1 MMRINMTFPR
11 TIGAACAGVL
21 LATAISTA
29 AQASGDSVKLEK
41 QDWSFNGIF
50 GTYDRGALKRG
61 YQVYSEVCVSC
72 HSLNYVAYRNLMD
85 IGFEETNV
93 KEIAAE
99 FEVEDGPND
108 EGEMYLRPA
117 RPSDRFVAPYANEK
131 ASRAA
136 NNGAFPPDLSLM
148 AKARKGGPDYLFGL
162 LTRYHEEAP
171 EGMELADGMSYNEVF
186 PGHQIAM
193 SQPLEDESVEY
204 EDGTPATLVQHAKDV
219 TTFLAWAA
227 SPEMEHRKRLGIK
240 VMLFLFVWTGM
251 LIALKKKIW
260 AKLH

>member
-1 MMRINMTFPR
+1 MGKFTLLRFALAAGLAVATIN
-11 TIGAACAGVL
+11 GSAH
-21 LATAISTA
+21 
-29 AQASGDSVKLEK
+29 ASGEKIHLEK
-41 QDWSFNGIF
+41 QDWSFDGIF
-50 GTYDRGALKRG
+50 GTYDRAALKRG
-61 YQVYSEVCVSC
+61 YQIYSEVCVSC

-85 IGFEETNV
+85 IGFAEATV

-108 EGEMYLRPA
+108 DGEMYLRPA

-136 NNGAFPPDLSLM
+136 NNGAYPPDLSLM

-171 EGMELADGMSYNEVF
+171 EGHELADGMSYNEVF
-186 PGHQIAM
+186 SGHQIAM
-193 SQPLEDESVEY
+193 APPLSDDMVEY
-204 EDGTPATLVQHAKDV
+204 EDGTPATLVQHAKDIS
-219 TTFLAWAA
+219 TFLAWTA
-227 SPEMEHRKRLGIK
+227 SPEAEERKRLGIK

>member
-1 MMRINMTFPR
+1 MGKDIKPALLRL
-11 TIGAACAGVL
+11 ALAGVL
-21 LATAISTA
+21 AVAAINGA
-29 AQASGDSVKLEK
+29 AHAEEEKIKLVK
-41 QDWSFNGIF
+41 QDWSFDGIF

-61 YQVYSEVCVSC
+61 FQIYSEVCVSC

-85 IGFEETNV
+85 IGFEEENV
-93 KEIAAE
+93 KVIAAE

-148 AKARKGGPDYLFGL
+148 AKARKGGPDYLYGL
-162 LTRYHEEAP
+162 LTRYHEEPP

-186 PGHQIAM
+186 SGHQIAM
-193 SQPLEDESVEY
+193 APPLDDEAVEY

>member
-1 MMRINMTFPR
+1 MAKSTLLRFTLAAGLAVATIN
-11 TIGAACAGVL
+11 GAAH
-21 LATAISTA
+21 
-29 AQASGDSVKLEK
+29 ASGEKVQLEK
-41 QDWSFNGIF
+41 QDWSFDGIF
-50 GTYDRGALKRG
+50 GTFDRASLKRG
-61 YQVYSEVCVSC
+61 YQIYSEVCVSC

-85 IGFEETNV
+85 IGFAEETV

-108 EGEMYLRPA
+108 DGEMYLRPA
-117 RPSDRFVAPYANEK
+117 RPSDRFVPPYANEK

-162 LTRYHEEAP
+162 LTRYQEDAP
-171 EGMELADGMSYNEVF
+171 EGYEIADGMSYNEIF

-193 SQPLEDESVEY
+193 SAPLSDETVEY
-204 EDGTPATLVQHAKDV
+204 EDGTPATLVQHAKDIS
-219 TTFLAWAA
+219 TFLAWTA
-227 SPEMEHRKRLGIK
+227 SPESEERKRLGIK

-260 AKLH
+260 SKLH